1 MIICASDVI
10 TFQICSVLSG
20 KLNSPA
26 YLQENKCTSYC
37 LLENTSWAVWFF
49 SFQWACCDFV
59 LTDWAV
65 FHFAFIFHPVKRIFS
80 AFFFPS
86 PASCCLY
93 GSVHWSSDSFFSALL
108 VCSFPCCRDLSWTFP
123 MGSSGQTLVVSVG
136 SIFCRGQDM
145 QERWVSLQVG
155 ERLKQSENVLYF
167 SLDLCCVSSDPPWG
181 AACLWLD
188 HLHCSGSAVQKVA
201 LPSVLQRT
209 WDGGCSQL
217 QKLVWWSW
225 FV

>member
-1 MIICASDVI
+1 MYQLLPTRKYELSCVVFFLFSGLAVI
-10 TFQICSVLSG
+10 LFWQIELCFTLLS
-20 KLNSPA
+20 
-26 YLQENKCTSYC
+26 
-37 LLENTSWAVWFF
+37 FF
-49 SFQWACCDFV
+49 TLSKEFLV
-59 LTDWAV
+59 
-65 FHFAFIFHPVKRIFS
+65 H
-80 AFFFPS
+80 FFFPS

-108 VCSFPCCRDLSWTFP
+108 VCSFPCCRDPSWTFP

-188 HLHCSGSAVQKVA
+188 HLRCSGSAVQKVA